1 MKHPNQ
7 QFEELGENSGPH
19 LARST
24 IEKIAHEHPDP
35 VHNYS
40 IKRRIAQYK
49 PVVDDEAKE
58 WRFEYAEWALA
69 ELNKDA
75 IFIFSDETYSS
86 FGSHPHTKQR
96 VNMGEGQPAEYAA
109 LHIGWNG
116 VLSLLTQ
123 NLKWTPVASVG
134 SLLRR

>member
-7 QFEELGENSGPH
+7 QFEELDENSGLH

-24 IEKIAHEHPDP
+24 IEKIAHEHRDP

-58 WRFEYAEWALA
+58 WRLEYAEWPLA
-69 ELNKDA
+69 ELNKGA
-75 IFIFSDETYSS
+75 IFIFSDETYPS
-86 FGSHPHTKQR
+86 FGGHPHKKQR
-96 VNMGEGQPAEYAA
+96 VTMGEGQPAEYAA
-109 LHIGWNG
+109 LHTEKPQFSWMEWGAI
-116 VLSLLTQ
+116 VIDSEFDMPLII
-123 NLKWTPVASVG
+123 
-134 SLLRR
+134 